1 MRHMI
6 YLWILLGFFGL
17 GLLMSFLMLLGA
29 CTFQQVAH
37 PPFSQL
43 DLP

>member
-6 YLWILLGFFGL
+6 YLWILLG
-17 GLLMSFLMLLGA
+17 GA